1 MIESLKRMFKA
12 FFILINDKILLI
24 LILIASVYGMNVPN
38 DLEDN
43 RYGIWIVIS
52 VSVLLS
58 AFGVFLFKRKRWF

>member
-38 DLEDN
+38 DLEDC
-43 RYGIWIVIS
+43 RYGIWIVI
-52 VSVLLS
+52 
-58 AFGVFLFKRKRWF
+58 